1 MQKLQGLKRR
11 VIYVTLYEFFAV
23 VLSAL
28 VFAASSTHELSSTW
42 VLAVITSL
50 TAVTWNFFF
59 NLMFEA
65 WEARQPVK
73 GRSVA
78 RRVAH
83 ALGFEGGLGL
93 FLIPLIAWWLE
104 LGLWQALV
112 LNLGLMLFF
121 LVYTY
126 VFAWTFDRVFGLP
139 ASAME
144 SGQT

>member
-1 MQKLQGLKRR
+1 MQGLKRR
-11 VIYVTLYEFFAV
+11 VVYVALYEFFAV

-28 VFAASSTHELSSTW
+28 VFAAGSRHELGSTT

-50 TAVTWNFFF
+50 TAVTWNFIF

-65 WEARQPVK
+65 WEARQTVK

-93 FLIPLIAWWLE
+93 FLIPLISWWLD
-104 LGLWQALV
+104 LGLWEALV
-112 LNLGLMLFF
+112 LNLGLMVFF

-139 ASAME
+139 ASALG
-144 SGQT
+144 SDTA

>member
-1 MQKLQGLKRR
+1 MQGLKRR
-11 VIYVTLYEFFAV
+11 VVYVALYELFAV

-28 VFAASSTHELSSTW
+28 VFAASSQHELASTT
-42 VLAVITSL
+42 VLAVVTSL
-50 TAVTWNFFF
+50 TAVTWNLIF

-65 WEARQPVK
+65 WEARQSVK

-93 FLIPLIAWWLE
+93 FLIPLIAWWLD

-112 LNLGLMLFF
+112 LNLGLMVFF
-121 LVYTY
+121 LIYTY
-126 VFAWTFDRVFGLP
+126 VFAWSFDRAFGLP
-139 ASAME
+139 ASALG
-144 SGQT
+144 SRNR